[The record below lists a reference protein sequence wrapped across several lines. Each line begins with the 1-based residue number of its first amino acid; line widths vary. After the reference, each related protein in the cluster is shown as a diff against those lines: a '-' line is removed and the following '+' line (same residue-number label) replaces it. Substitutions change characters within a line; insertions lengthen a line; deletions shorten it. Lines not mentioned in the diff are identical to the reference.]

1 MERVNKGREGGKLR
15 GEREIEMRTEEK
27 RRERGVWG
35 GRKGGTRERKRE
47 RGRGEKEAGG
57 GGLNEEGQ
65 EMMQNNSGKPSME
78 THEPHHTQ
86 KKSCSGSLP
95 VTGHQIAVGMEVE
108 RICPS
113 FPWPW
118 VTHGSPHH
126 LVGFWTSVFPSDCVD
141 RMKGCLLL
149 TQQNV
154 VQYLGVSL
162 A

>member
-1 MERVNKGREGGKLR
+1 MGRNEREREREG
-15 GEREIEMRTEEK
+15 
-27 RRERGVWG
+27 
-35 GRKGGTRERKRE
+35 
-47 RGRGEKEAGG
+47 GRGEKEAGG

-65 EMMQNNSGKPSME
+65 EMMQDNSGKPSTE
-78 THEPHHTQ
+78 THKPHHTQ
-86 KKSCSGSLP
+86 EKSCSGSLP
-95 VTGHQIAVGMEVE
+95 VTGHQIAVGREVE
-108 RICPS
+108 RMCPS
-113 FPWPW
+113 FAWPW

-154 VQYLGVSL
+154 VQCLGVSL